1 MTTAP
6 MPARDNSHQA
16 RSQIFVTV
24 ELMNGK
30 VPDAEAAMAAFKTME
45 GWTGAELVDAEAG
58 AWLVEVP
65 AQTEATLRH
74 EGWLETWA
82 LTPAGNRMLIS
93 AEWVD
98 VGPAG
103 ADWDAQH

>member
-1 MTTAP
+1 MTTP
-6 MPARDNSHQA
+6 PLPARDGSHTE
-16 RSQIFVTV
+16 RSQIFVT
-24 ELMNGK
+24 L
-30 VPDAEAAMAAFKTME
+30 AAVDGTIPTPEVAIAAFQTME

-74 EGWLETWA
+74 EGWLETW
-82 LTPAGNRMLIS
+82 MLAPSGERIMVS

-98 VGPAG
+98 V
-103 ADWDAQH
+103 

>member
-1 MTTAP
+1 MTTYP
-6 MPARDNSHQA
+6 IPARDGSHQDRA
-16 RSQIFVTV
+16 QIFVTV
-24 ELMNGK
+24 ATVAGTIPPLA
-30 VPDAEAAMAAFKTME
+30 DTIAAFKTME
-45 GWTGAELVDAEAG
+45 GWTGAELVDIVAG

-82 LTPAGNRMLIS
+82 LAPSGERLMIS

-98 VGPAG
+98 V
-103 ADWDAQH
+103 

>member
-1 MTTAP
+1 MTFP
-6 MPARDNSHQA
+6 LPARDGSHHE

-24 ELMNGK
+24 ELTNGK
-30 VPDAEAAMAAFKTME
+30 IPCPEAAMAAFQTLE
-45 GWTGAELVDAEAG
+45 GWSGAELADAENG
-58 AWLVEVP
+58 GWLVEVP
-65 AQTEATLRH
+65 SQTEATLRH

-98 VGPAG
+98 C
-103 ADWDAQH
+103 